1 MKPFQGVAVLSLAIC
16 VLASTPSRSS
26 QAKSGA
32 VDPGV
37 RGGPPGAGG
46 PLPGL
51 TADET
56 VFFQDGQSRFGEIE
70 TVQGDSNDGLGP
82 RFNSNQC
89 LSCHSQPDAGG
100 SSPAQN
106 PLIAVAT
113 LNGAKN
119 TVPWFI
125 TQNGPVREARFKL
138 SANGAS
144 DGEVRNL
151 FVITGRTDAPGCD
164 IAQPDFLPAGNP
176 LTGQG

>member
-89 LSCHSQPDAGG
+89 LSCHSQPNGGG

-106 PLIAVAT
+106 PLISVAT
-113 LNGAKN
+113 LDGAKN

-125 TQNGPVREARFKL
+125 KRR
-138 SANGAS
+138 
-144 DGEVRNL
+144 DGDRSEEHTSELQSQSNIVCRL
-151 FVITGRTDAPGCD
+151 LLEKKKKCS
-164 IAQPDFLPAGNP
+164 L
-176 LTGQG
+176 